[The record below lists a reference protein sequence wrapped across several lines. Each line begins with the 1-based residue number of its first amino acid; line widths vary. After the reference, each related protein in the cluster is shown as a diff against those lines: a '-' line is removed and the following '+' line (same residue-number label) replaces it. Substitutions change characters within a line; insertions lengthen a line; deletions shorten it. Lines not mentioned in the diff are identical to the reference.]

1 MSNDVNLIMKMRQ
14 DYETVKQSQSGESFS
29 RLSMTLE
36 QIDEGLREYIQKFTL
51 QDMKGVLEK
60 LKKGQDLAAKD
71 LEQIKLW
78 IIGDAEYYTKMENSY
93 DGWNN
98 ELTRIIK
105 AINELWPDQADIET
119 LLKLRGLVRDGI
131 RTIADIFY
139 FVQQK
144 ERVEKFTESTENI
157 DEDERLLLVNLLE
170 QKIKSSHF

>member
-1 MSNDVNLIMKMRQ
+1 
-14 DYETVKQSQSGESFS
+14 
-29 RLSMTLE
+29 
-36 QIDEGLREYIQKFTL
+36 
-51 QDMKGVLEK
+51 MKGVLEK